1 MEEKERMY
9 ERIIK
14 INNFIEDTH
23 EHEPRELLRKPSQ
36 TEAYD
41 YAYNYD
47 YDYDYEYMGIFIY
60 FLFL

>member
-23 EHEPRELLRKPSQ
+23 EHEPRELLRKPS
-36 TEAYD
+36 
-41 YAYNYD
+41 
-47 YDYDYEYMGIFIY
+47 
-60 FLFL
+60 